1 MMDDSMMDDRFNA
14 INDEVKEL
22 ADQVREHYPT
32 HPEYAFSHFRST
44 GYPAVVS
51 ATLVSVIWSY
61 MEYELMM
68 TTGMNQTRP
77 IKLDDLTTI
86 MHPHNMN

>member
-1 MMDDSMMDDRFNA
+1 MMDDRFKA

-22 ADQVREHYPT
+22 ADQVREHYPI

-51 ATLVSVIWSY
+51 ATLVSIVWAY

-68 TTGMNQTRP
+68 TTGIKMTRP
-77 IKLDDLTTI
+77 MKPEDLNI
-86 MHPHNMN
+86 HPHILN